1 MKKSLQLTIP
11 KPCHENWNAF
21 TPTRKGGFCQ
31 SCSKEVIDFTR
42 YTDEQVIDYFKSRP
56 QNTCGRFR
64 PNQLKTY
71 TLVEPKTTPRL
82 GWLSLFL
89 GGIMLFFTSRF
100 TQAQSLPKTNTEQI
114 HVKGELNQS
123 TSTTRKLRITGV
135 VNSLEDG
142 TPIPGVNVF
151 LKGTVNGTATDVNG
165 EFELQIAKLTGTEV
179 LVFSFIGLKTIE
191 YPLGTIQP
199 LQKLVIEME
208 LDTAVLAGEI
218 IMGGIGTRK
227 ISLRRLWWRIKGLF

>member
-21 TPTRKGGFCQ
+21 TPTLKGGFCQ

-42 YTDEQVIDYFKSRP
+42 YTDEQVKDYFKSRP

-71 TLVEPKTTPRL
+71 TLVEPKATPRL

-100 TQAQSLPKTNTEQI
+100 TQAQSLPKTHTEQI

-151 LKGTVNGTATDVNG
+151 LKGTVNGTATNANG
-165 EFELQIAKLTGTEV
+165 EFELLVEKLIGTEV
-179 LVFSFIGLKTIE
+179 LIFSFVGLKTIE
-191 YPLGTIQP
+191 HPLGTTQP
-199 LQKLVIEME
+199 TQNITIEME
-208 LDTAVLAGEI
+208 MDIVALGEV
-218 IMGGIGTRK
+218 IMGGVGTRK
-227 ISLRRLWWRIKGLF
+227 VSFRRLWWKIKGLL

>member
-11 KPCHENWNAF
+11 SPCHENWNTF
-21 TPTRKGGFCQ
+21 TPTRRGGFCQ
-31 SCSKEVIDFTR
+31 SCSKEVIDFTQ
-42 YTDEQVIDYFKSRP
+42 YTDEQVKDYFKSRP

-71 TLVEPKTTPRL
+71 MLVEPKAAPRL

-89 GGIMLFFTSRF
+89 SGIMLLFTSRF
-100 TQAQSLPKTNTEQI
+100 AQAQSLPKPTTEQV
-114 HVKGELNQS
+114 HVKCEINQQ
-123 TSTTRKLRITGV
+123 TNTTRKQLITGI
-135 VNSLEDG
+135 VNSTEDG
-142 TPIPGVNVF
+142 TPLPGVNVV
-151 LKGTVNGTATDVNG
+151 LKGTVNGTATDANG

-191 YPLGTIQP
+191 YPLGTTQP
-199 LQKLVIEME
+199 LQNLVIEME
-208 LDTAVLAGEI
+208 MDIVALGEV
-218 IMGGIGTRK
+218 IMGGVGTRK